1 MNRERFHSSIYRHTM
16 TDKRHENFRG
26 IYGFYQKM
34 GTVKRVVDRKIK
46 NLLHSYSF
54 PYNGCRPAG

>member
-1 MNRERFHSSIYRHTM
+1 M

-46 NLLHSYSF
+46 NLLLS
-54 PYNGCRPAG
+54 PYFLYNVCRPAG